1 MLFPEEFITEIR
13 EANDIVEVISNY
25 VSLKK
30 GGANY
35 KGLCPFHSEKTPSFM
50 VSPAKQ
56 IFHCFGCGEGGN
68 VIHFMMKQEKMHF
81 PDAVTALAERCGK
94 PLPTLERVPEDP
106 ARKEE
111 KARLYDINRA
121 ACEFFR
127 KERLGNP
134 AALRYLKDRG
144 IRDESLSTFAIGY
157 APDAWESL
165 NRHLTRQGFKTREQ
179 EQAGLVLQRQK
190 GDGVYDR
197 FRNRVIFP
205 IVDIYGR
212 PFGFGG
218 RVLDDSTPKYL
229 NSPETPIFDKGANLY
244 GLNLAYEAVR
254 KQDYVLLVEG
264 YLDVIT
270 AHQEG
275 ILNIVATLG
284 TALTERHL
292 RKLRRYT
299 RNLALFF
306 DSDAAGL
313 KAAERSFDLCVPA
326 GMKVKVVVLPD
337 GEDPDSFI
345 RAEGK
350 AGFSEAMS
358 GARPIMDFMME
369 QSTGGKT
376 PETVEEKVAVTEKLA
391 PLLARIPDAVEQELY
406 LKKAAAL
413 LGVEASTLLKK
424 LQSGRRRSS
433 PGKNAVEKPDEETR
447 KRAIPVW
454 ERDFVGWMV
463 EHPEEIA
470 KVRKRILPDYFLD
483 PGLRKVVEAIQ
494 ELPDSALD
502 RETVSARIQQ
512 TDPQLAGSLSG
523 YSLEQ
528 RDASDIEGLL
538 SRLHLEHLKNRQKK
552 LQKALKS
559 AEKGS
564 AEETNFL
571 LEKNQLRMQVEH
583 LQRELSGP
591 VRKYCDAPRG

>member
-106 ARKEE
+106 ARKEA
-111 KARLYDINRA
+111 KARLYEINRA

-127 KERLGNP
+127 QARLGNP

-144 IRDESLSTFAIGY
+144 ILEKSLSTFAIGF

-165 NRHLTRQGFKTREQ
+165 NRHLTRQGFKAREQ

-205 IVDIYGR
+205 IVDIYDR
-212 PFGFGG
+212 PIGFGG

-244 GLNLAYEAVR
+244 GLNLAYEAIR
-254 KQDYVLLVEG
+254 KQDYVILVEG
-264 YLDVIT
+264 YMDVIT

-326 GMKVKVVVLPD
+326 GIKVKVVTLPD

-345 RAEGK
+345 RARGK
-350 AGFSEAMS
+350 AGFSEAMA
-358 GARPIMDFMME
+358 GAQPIMDFMME

-391 PLLARIPDAVEQELY
+391 PLLSRIPDAVEQELY
-406 LKKAAAL
+406 LKKAASL
-413 LGVEASTLLKK
+413 LGVKDSTLLQKM
-424 LQSGRRRSS
+424 QSGRRRPS
-433 PGKNAVEKPDEETR
+433 PGKRAAKKPEEKNK
-447 KRAIPVW
+447 KRRIPVW

-463 EHPEEIA
+463 EHPEEIG
-470 KVRKRILPDYFLD
+470 KLRERIVPGHFLD

-494 ELPDSALD
+494 KLPDSALD

-512 TDPQLAGSLSG
+512 TDPQLAGSLSQ
-523 YSLEQ
+523 YSLEE
-528 RDASDIEGLL
+528 RDLPDIQGLL
-538 SRLHLEHLKNRQKK
+538 GRLELEHLRNRLTRLQEK
-552 LQKALKS
+552 LINT
-559 AEKGS
+559 EKGS
-564 AEETNFL
+564 EEETQFL
-571 LEKNQLRMQVEH
+571 LEKNQLRLQVEN
-583 LQRELSGP
+583 LTSELGREKRACPSN
-591 VRKYCDAPRG
+591 